1 MADTPDEKKSDDGD
15 ALPDVH
21 IWIGNRFNDETIDDV
36 IRVEEIPDEGDP
48 HWERGSDEEF
58 TPNAVDDSGEE
69 IEIME
74 IVIRVFRRRKDE

>member
-1 MADTPDEKKSDDGD
+1 MPDTPEEKEDE

-36 IRVEEIPDEGDP
+36 IRVEEVPADDP
-48 HWERGSDEEF
+48 NFTMESNDEF
-58 TPNAVDDSGEE
+58 TPNAVDDHGEE

-74 IVIRVFRRRKDE
+74 IVIRVFRRRQEE